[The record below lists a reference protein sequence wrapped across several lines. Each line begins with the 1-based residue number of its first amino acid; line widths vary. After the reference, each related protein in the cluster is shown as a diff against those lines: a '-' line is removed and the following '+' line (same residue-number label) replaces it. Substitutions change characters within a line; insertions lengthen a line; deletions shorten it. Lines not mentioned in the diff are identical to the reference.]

1 MTGGFYRISRGTNS
15 RILVAVLWTSLL
27 LSSNSLAQSIT
38 KSDSPVS
45 IGTATMLDNG
55 TIELRLIARDQSII
69 GHSTL
74 RYAPEHKEYKE
85 ILRHVG
91 GLKPGE
97 VKSVPPWPEK

>member
-1 MTGGFYRISRGTNS
+1 MSRGKNA
-15 RILVAVLWTSLL
+15 RILVAIFCASLV
-27 LSSNSLAQSIT
+27 LSSSGLAQSVK
-38 KSDSPVS
+38 KSAAAAS

-55 TIELRLIARDQSII
+55 TIELRLIARDHGII

-74 RYAPEHKEYKE
+74 RYAPDHKQYKD
-85 ILRHVG
+85 ILRHLG

>member
-1 MTGGFYRISRGTNS
+1 MSWGTNS
-15 RILVAVLWTSLL
+15 RILIAVFWTSLL
-27 LSSNSLAQSIT
+27 LSSSSLAQSVT
-38 KSDSPVS
+38 KSDVPPS

-55 TIELRLIARDQSII
+55 TIELRLIARDHGII

-74 RYAPEHKEYKE
+74 RYPPEHKEYKE

-97 VKSVPPWPEK
+97 VKSVPPWPER

>member
-1 MTGGFYRISRGTNS
+1 MSWEKKS
-15 RILVAVLWTSLL
+15 RILVAVFWTSLL
-27 LSSNSLAQSIT
+27 LSSSSLAQSVT
-38 KSDSPVS
+38 KSDVPPS

-55 TIELRLIARDQSII
+55 TIELRLIARDHGII

-74 RYAPEHKEYKE
+74 HYPPEHKEYKE

-97 VKSVPPWPEK
+97 VKSVPPWPER